1 MQGPQRDSESADI
14 LTYFGEW
21 HKSEFPGYQP
31 GNVLPEEAGEGYAPP
46 PPLPVRQRT
55 CIANKKR
62 WSEVWQLNNTNK
74 SQVVK
79 NNMNCLFCY
88 STH

>member
-31 GNVLPEEAGEGYAPP
+31 GNVLLDKAWEGHGPLPP
-46 PPLPVRQRT
+46 PPVR
-55 CIANKKR
+55 
-62 WSEVWQLNNTNK
+62 
-74 SQVVK
+74 
-79 NNMNCLFCY
+79 
-88 STH
+88 

>member
-1 MQGPQRDSESADI
+1 MQGPRRDSDSADI

-31 GNVLPEEAGEGYAPP
+31 GNVLLDKAWEGHGPLPP
-46 PPLPVRQRT
+46 PPVRQRT

-62 WSEVWQLNNTNK
+62 WSEV
-74 SQVVK
+74 
-79 NNMNCLFCY
+79 
-88 STH
+88 